1 MSARCVGTY
10 RFAVTGF
17 TRSQPQPSAR
27 FPWFNHRSRNRSP
40 PIELC
45 GKHGTFCRTRPYTY
59 NSREPTP
66 IPGPRRGPGG
76 SRRRRGRGPAGA
88 GPADG
93 GAGRWRGRPMAG
105 SLAGRA
111 GADGAHENGPRERW
125 RWPKR
130 ARRGRPA
137 GSEPVT
143 GRVSPE
149 MRPGPFTLTGPQPPE
164 RTPVTLKDA
173 SRHLWGCLL

>member
-1 MSARCVGTY
+1 VSARCVGTY

-59 NSREPTP
+59 NSREPTW
-66 IPGPRRGPGG
+66 IPGWLGTADAVRPEAGPRRRSGASGARARVKMAPASAGG
-76 SRRRRGRGPAGA
+76 GRNAPAGA
-88 GPADG
+88 DRQ
-93 GAGRWRGRPMAG
+93 GRSR
-105 SLAGRA
+105 S
-111 GADGAHENGPRERW
+111 
-125 RWPKR
+125 
-130 ARRGRPA
+130 
-137 GSEPVT
+137 T

-149 MRPGPFTLTGPQPPE
+149 MRPEPLTLTGPQPPE
-164 RTPVTLKDA
+164 RTPVTAKDA
-173 SRHLWGCLL
+173 RERRHGCLLSATPGYIFITQRY